1 MKKISLFLFLGF
13 LLTLASNSCTNT
25 KTFAQEL
32 DDEQTLINAF
42 VKRNNLNIV
51 STYPVDSIW
60 NKDGRDIYYK
70 STSGLYFHLVEKGD
84 TSKVELRNIV
94 TPRYK
99 QYDLTANP
107 DTVRNWN
114 TIDNPHPPQFIYGDM
129 TQSCKAF
136 QEAVSYMSRN
146 ESEAVII
153 VPFLLGFNSTAN
165 TTPYAYILK
174 IKILK

>member
-32 DDEQTLINAF
+32 DDEQTLINAY
-42 VKRNNLNIV
+42 VKRPSNNFIVLN
-51 STYPVDSIW
+51 SFPTDKKW
-60 NKDGRDIYYK
+60 LKDGRDIYVK
-70 STSGLYFHLVEKGD
+70 TTSGLYFHLVDSGSKTD
-84 TSKVELRNIV
+84 TATLELRNIV

-165 TTPYAYILK
+165 TTPYA
-174 IKILK
+174 